1 MSFFGTVLD
10 VMSGPALNFVGA
22 AVASQLS
29 NLIRIDHPMTCNFAV
44 EIDGFIDAG
53 FQTAEGLSDRS
64 TPFEFDS
71 VNMSGKVRIGPY
83 KRQAGLVTLK
93 KGITFRGK
101 MEEWYY
107 NYANYRKGAKSP
119 EKDVSIIQL
128 MRLPSDIPLL
138 GNQLIEVK
146 RWNYPKCICRD
157 LTFPKFDADRDDI
170 SILEAIIESNKPDWI
185 RPPTNFGQVGLLL
198 DALVK

>member
-1 MSFFGTVLD
+1 MFGKVID
-10 VMSGPALNFVGA
+10 VMSGPALNFVGSV
-22 AVASQLS
+22 VASQLS

-53 FQTAEGLSDRS
+53 FESAEGLSDRA
-64 TPFEFDS
+64 TPFEFES
-71 VNMSGKVRIGPY
+71 ANVQGRVQIGPY
-83 KRQAGLVTLK
+83 RRQAGLVTLK

-107 NYANYRKGAKSP
+107 DYVNFQKGGRSP
-119 EKDVSIIQL
+119 VKDVSIVQL
-128 MRLPSDIPLL
+128 HRLPSNIPLL

-146 RWNYPKCICRD
+146 RWNLPRCVCRD
-157 LTFPKFDADRDDI
+157 LTFPKFDAKRDEI
-170 SILEAIIESNKPDWI
+170 SILESIVESTKPDWI
-185 RPPTNFGQVGLLL
+185 QPPTHFGQVGLLL